1 MFVYALMCLTLCM
14 DVSVCV
20 CACCVCV
27 CLYAKA
33 NAYAYDTHCLC
44 ALVCQSLLILCSF
57 TVAASATIADFI
69 LIAFVSLLK
78 SFYETLQM
86 RLRMVNVQNEA
97 ATVKEQRNNRF
108 FFFSKQHIFG
118 I

>member
-1 MFVYALMCLTLCM
+1 MYAL
-14 DVSVCV
+14 CV
-20 CACCVCV
+20 YV
-27 CLYAKA
+27 YAKA

-44 ALVCQSLLILCSF
+44 ACLSIFLILCSF
-57 TVAASATIADFI
+57 TVAATATIADFI

-108 FFFSKQHIFG
+108 FEATHFRHLKP
-118 I
+118 

>member
-1 MFVYALMCLTLCM
+1 MYAL
-14 DVSVCV
+14 CV
-20 CACCVCV
+20 YV
-27 CLYAKA
+27 YAKA

-57 TVAASATIADFI
+57 TVAASATIAD